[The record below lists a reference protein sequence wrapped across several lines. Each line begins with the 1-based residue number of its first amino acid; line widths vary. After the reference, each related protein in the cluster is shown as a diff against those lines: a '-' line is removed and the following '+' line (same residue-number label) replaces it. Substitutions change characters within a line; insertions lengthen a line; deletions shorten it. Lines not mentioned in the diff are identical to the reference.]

1 MRRRTIFLTLFIVAV
16 LAVSVTALALPEIRI
31 GIPGLG
37 RLERAETGPLG
48 LKLGLDLQ
56 GGAHLVYQAQT
67 GTTLSIAYPD
77 AAAPDDTGP
86 NDAAPNDAEP
96 DNAAPNDAE
105 PSDAEPDDAG
115 VDAEAL
121 RAALADAGYD
131 GEVTQ
136 DGAPPIFTVTG
147 AYLPPDRRDAVRQA
161 LTDALGEPLTFAHSD
176 QPPPTSDQMDGVL
189 NIISR
194 RVNLYGTEE
203 PIVQRFGAD
212 RIIVQLPG
220 RGGTV
225 LTVFFDDDA
234 DVAPETVQTVA
245 VHPDFA
251 GYEITLPSDRQLRI
265 AAPETLDNAQRDAL
279 LATLTDEIGGVS
291 SFQTSSGSEDAKRL
305 IGETAQLEF
314 LRRQCGGPVAGAG
327 CLPPISDTDIGLTG
341 DDLDEA
347 YASTDQ
353 ATGEWVVNI
362 EFNDRGAG
370 IFSQMTGE
378 INVRTNPDSTEVIA
392 VVLDGQP
399 LIAPV
404 SLAHIRDGRSQI
416 SGSFDREEAR
426 TLAIQLKSG
435 RLPVP
440 LELIQESEVDSLLG
454 AESLERSLM
463 AGLVGLGL
471 VLIFVIAYYRAAGV
485 VAAVALLCYAV
496 VTLAIF
502 KLVPITLT
510 LPHIGGFILSIGLA
524 VDANILIFER
534 IKEEIRLGRS
544 LASAMEVGFN
554 RAWPAIRDGNVS
566 TLITCVV
573 LLWFG
578 SRLGGGLVNGF
589 ALTLLVGV
597 LVSMFTA
604 VLVSRNLLQAL
615 HALGLGRMAALFTPE
630 KIPPRRAA
638 GQR

>member
-1 MRRRTIFLTLFIVAV
+1 MRRRTIFLTLFIVAA
-16 LAVSVTALALPEIRI
+16 LAVSATALALPEIRI
-31 GIPGLG
+31 GIPGVG

-56 GGAHLVYQAQT
+56 GGSHLVYQAQT
-67 GTTLSIAYPD
+67 GTTLDVSFAADVGAD
-77 AAAPDDTGP
+77 A
-86 NDAAPNDAEP
+86 NRDAMQ
-96 DNAAPNDAE
+96 
-105 PSDAEPDDAG
+105 
-115 VDAEAL
+115 
-121 RAALADAGYD
+121 AALDEAGYD
-131 GEVTQ
+131 AEVVQ
-136 DGAPPIFTVTG
+136 DGDTPNFTIAG
-147 AYLPPDRRDAVRQA
+147 EYLNPERREAVRQA
-161 LTDALGEPLTFAHSD
+161 LIENIGDPTRFVNDD

-189 NIISR
+189 GIISR

-203 PIVQRFGAD
+203 PIVQRFGDD

-220 RGGTV
+220 RGGSV
-225 LTVFFDDDA
+225 LTVVFADDA
-234 DVAPETVQTVA
+234 DISPETLQTIG
-245 VHPDFA
+245 VHPNFA
-251 GYEITLPSDRQLRI
+251 GFEITMPAERQLRI
-265 AAPETLDNAQRDAL
+265 ETPATLDSGEQDAL
-279 LATLTDEIGGVS
+279 ITTLSDEIGGVAY
-291 SFQTSSGSEDAKRL
+291 FQATSGSEDAKRL

-314 LRRQCGGPVAGAG
+314 LRRQCGGPVADIG
-327 CLPPISDTDIGLTG
+327 CVPPITDVDIDLTG
-341 DDLDEA
+341 DDLEEA

-353 ATGEWVVNI
+353 TTGEWVVNI
-362 EFNDRGAG
+362 QFNDRGAE
-370 IFSQMTGE
+370 IFSRMTEE
-378 INVRTNPDSTEVIA
+378 INIRTNPDSTEVIA

-416 SGSFDREEAR
+416 SGDFNRERAR

-463 AGLVGLGL
+463 AGLVGLAL

-485 VAAVALLCYAV
+485 VAAVALVCYAV

-589 ALTLLVGV
+589 ALTLLIGV

-615 HALGLGRMAALFTPE
+615 HAIGLGRMASLFTPE
-630 KIPPRRAA
+630 KIPSRRAA
-638 GQR
+638 GPR

>member
-1 MRRRTIFLTLFIVAV
+1 MRRRTIFLTLFIVAA
-16 LAVSVTALALPEIRI
+16 LAVSATALALPEIRI
-31 GIPGLG
+31 GIPGVG

-56 GGAHLVYQAQT
+56 GGSHLVYQAQT
-67 GTTLSIAYPD
+67 GTTLDVSFAAD
-77 AAAPDDTGP
+77 AAA
-86 NDAAPNDAEP
+86 DANTDA
-96 DNAAPNDAE
+96 
-105 PSDAEPDDAG
+105 
-115 VDAEAL
+115 VQ
-121 RAALADAGYD
+121 AALDEAGYD
-131 GEVTQ
+131 AEIVQ
-136 DGAPPIFTVTG
+136 DGDTPNFTIAG
-147 AYLPPDRRDAVRQA
+147 EYLNPERREAVRQA
-161 LTDALGEPLTFAHSD
+161 LIENIVEPTSFVNDD

-189 NIISR
+189 GIISR

-203 PIVQRFGAD
+203 PIVQRFGDD

-220 RGGTV
+220 RGGSV
-225 LTVFFDDDA
+225 LTVVFADDA
-234 DVAPETVQTVA
+234 DISPETLQTIG
-245 VHPDFA
+245 VHPNFA
-251 GYEITLPSDRQLRI
+251 GFEITMPADRQLRI
-265 AAPETLDNAQRDAL
+265 ETPATLDSGEQEAL
-279 LATLTDEIGGVS
+279 ITTLSDEIGGVAY
-291 SFQTSSGSEDAKRL
+291 FQATSGSEDAKRL

-314 LRRQCGGPVAGAG
+314 LRRQCGGPVADIG
-327 CLPPISDTDIGLTG
+327 CVPPITDVDIDLTG
-341 DDLDEA
+341 DDLEEA

-353 ATGEWVVNI
+353 TTGEWVVNI
-362 EFNDRGAG
+362 QFNDRGSE
-370 IFSQMTGE
+370 IFSRMTEE
-378 INVRTNPDSTEVIA
+378 INIRTNPDSTEVIA

-416 SGSFDREEAR
+416 SGDFNRERAR

-463 AGLVGLGL
+463 AGLVGLAL

-485 VAAVALLCYAV
+485 VAAVALVCYAV

-589 ALTLLVGV
+589 ALTLLIGV

-615 HALGLGRMAALFTPE
+615 HAVGLGRMASLFTPE
-630 KIPPRRAA
+630 KIPSRRAA
-638 GQR
+638 GPR

>member
-1 MRRRTIFLTLFIVAV
+1 MRRRTIFLTLFIVAA
-16 LAVSVTALALPEIRI
+16 LAVSATALALPEIRI
-31 GIPGLG
+31 GIPGVG

-56 GGAHLVYQAQT
+56 GGSHLVYQAQT
-67 GTTLSIAYPD
+67 GTTLDVSFAAD
-77 AAAPDDTGP
+77 AAA
-86 NDAAPNDAEP
+86 DANTDA
-96 DNAAPNDAE
+96 
-105 PSDAEPDDAG
+105 
-115 VDAEAL
+115 VQ
-121 RAALADAGYD
+121 AALDEAGYD
-131 GEVTQ
+131 AEVAQ
-136 DGAPPIFTVTG
+136 DGDTPNFTIAG
-147 AYLPPDRRDAVRQA
+147 EYLNPERREAVRQA
-161 LTDALGEPLTFAHSD
+161 LIENIGEPTSFVNDD

-189 NIISR
+189 GIISR

-203 PIVQRFGAD
+203 PIVQRFGDD

-220 RGGTV
+220 RGGSV
-225 LTVFFDDDA
+225 LTVFFADDA
-234 DVAPETVQTVA
+234 DISPETLQTIG
-245 VHPDFA
+245 VHPNFA
-251 GYEITLPSDRQLRI
+251 GFEITMPADRQLRI
-265 AAPETLDNAQRDAL
+265 ETPATLDSGEQDAL
-279 LATLTDEIGGVS
+279 ITTLSDEIGGVAY
-291 SFQTSSGSEDAKRL
+291 FQATSGSEDAKRL

-314 LRRQCGGPVAGAG
+314 LRRQCGGPVADIG
-327 CLPPISDTDIGLTG
+327 CVPPITDVDIDLTG
-341 DDLDEA
+341 DDLEEA

-353 ATGEWVVNI
+353 TTGEWVVNI
-362 EFNDRGAG
+362 QFNDRGSE
-370 IFSQMTGE
+370 IFSRMTEE
-378 INVRTNPDSTEVIA
+378 INIRTNPDSTEVIA

-416 SGSFDREEAR
+416 SGDFNRERAR

-463 AGLVGLGL
+463 AGLVGLAL

-485 VAAVALLCYAV
+485 VAAVALVCYAV

-589 ALTLLVGV
+589 ALTLLIGV

-615 HALGLGRMAALFTPE
+615 HAIGLGRMASLFTPE
-630 KIPPRRAA
+630 KIPSRRAA
-638 GQR
+638 GPR

>member
-1 MRRRTIFLTLFIVAV
+1 MRRRTIFLTLFIVAA
-16 LAVSVTALALPEIRI
+16 LAVSATALALPEIRI
-31 GIPGLG
+31 GIPGVG

-56 GGAHLVYQAQT
+56 GGSHLVYQAQT
-67 GTTLSIAYPD
+67 GTTLDVSFAAD
-77 AAAPDDTGP
+77 AAA
-86 NDAAPNDAEP
+86 DANRDA
-96 DNAAPNDAE
+96 
-105 PSDAEPDDAG
+105 
-115 VDAEAL
+115 VQ
-121 RAALADAGYD
+121 AALDEAGYD
-131 GEVTQ
+131 AEVVQ
-136 DGAPPIFTVTG
+136 DGDTPNFAIAG
-147 AYLPPDRRDAVRQA
+147 EYLNPERREAVRQA
-161 LTDALGEPLTFAHSD
+161 LIENIGEPTSFVNDD

-189 NIISR
+189 GIISR

-203 PIVQRFGAD
+203 PIVQRFGDD

-220 RGGTV
+220 RGGSV
-225 LTVFFDDDA
+225 LTVFFADDA
-234 DVAPETVQTVA
+234 DISPETLQTIG
-245 VHPDFA
+245 VHPNFA
-251 GYEITLPSDRQLRI
+251 GFEITMPSDRQLRI
-265 AAPETLDNAQRDAL
+265 ETPATLDSGEQDAL
-279 LATLTDEIGGVS
+279 ITTLSDEIGGVAY
-291 SFQTSSGSEDAKRL
+291 FQATSGSEDAKRL

-314 LRRQCGGPVAGAG
+314 LRRQCGGPVADIG
-327 CLPPISDTDIGLTG
+327 CVPPITDVDIDLTG
-341 DDLDEA
+341 DDLEEA

-353 ATGEWVVNI
+353 TTGEWVVNI
-362 EFNDRGAG
+362 QFNDRGSE
-370 IFSQMTGE
+370 IFSRMTEE
-378 INVRTNPDSTEVIA
+378 INIRTNPDSTEVIA

-416 SGSFDREEAR
+416 SGDFNRERAR

-454 AESLERSLM
+454 AESLERSLI
-463 AGLVGLGL
+463 AGLVGLAL

-485 VAAVALLCYAV
+485 VAAVALVCYAV

-589 ALTLLVGV
+589 ALTLLIGV

-615 HALGLGRMAALFTPE
+615 HAIGLGRMASLFTPE
-630 KIPPRRAA
+630 KIPSRRAA
-638 GQR
+638 GPR

>member
-1 MRRRTIFLTLFIVAV
+1 MRRRTIFLTLFIVAA
-16 LAVSVTALALPEIRI
+16 LAVSATALALPEIRI
-31 GIPGLG
+31 GIPGVG

-56 GGAHLVYQAQT
+56 GGSHLVYQAQT
-67 GTTLSIAYPD
+67 GTTLDVSF
-77 AAAPDDTGP
+77 AADIG
-86 NDAAPNDAEP
+86 
-96 DNAAPNDAE
+96 
-105 PSDAEPDDAG
+105 SDANRDA
-115 VDAEAL
+115 VQ
-121 RAALADAGYD
+121 AALDEAGYD
-131 GEVTQ
+131 AEVVQ
-136 DGAPPIFTVTG
+136 DGDTPNFTIAG
-147 AYLPPDRRDAVRQA
+147 EYLNPERREAVRQA
-161 LTDALGEPLTFAHSD
+161 LIENIGEPTSFVNDD

-189 NIISR
+189 GIISR

-203 PIVQRFGAD
+203 PIVQRFGDD

-220 RGGTV
+220 RGGSV
-225 LTVFFDDDA
+225 LTVVFADDA
-234 DVAPETVQTVA
+234 DISPETLQTIG
-245 VHPDFA
+245 VHPNFA
-251 GYEITLPSDRQLRI
+251 GFEITMPADRQLRI
-265 AAPETLDNAQRDAL
+265 ETPATLDSGEQDAL
-279 LATLTDEIGGVS
+279 ITTLSDEIGGVAY
-291 SFQTSSGSEDAKRL
+291 FQATSGSEDAKRL

-314 LRRQCGGPVAGAG
+314 LRRQCGGPVADIG
-327 CLPPISDTDIGLTG
+327 CVPPITDVDIDLTG
-341 DDLDEA
+341 DDLEEA

-353 ATGEWVVNI
+353 TTGEWVVNI
-362 EFNDRGAG
+362 QFNDRGSE
-370 IFSQMTGE
+370 IFSRMTEE
-378 INVRTNPDSTEVIA
+378 INIRTNPDSTEVIA

-416 SGSFDREEAR
+416 SGDFNRERAR

-463 AGLVGLGL
+463 AGLVGLAL

-485 VAAVALLCYAV
+485 VAAVALVCYAV

-589 ALTLLVGV
+589 ALTLLIGV

-615 HALGLGRMAALFTPE
+615 HAVGLGRMASLFTPE
-630 KIPPRRAA
+630 KIPSRRAA
-638 GQR
+638 GPR